1 MTQATKP
8 SMPAAIATA
17 IAVVAGANAVVYGLG
32 EFENSLEPFRGGL
45 PECQTPLEKNCVIP
59 PGPLI
64 WPGMGGRT

>member
-1 MTQATKP
+1 MTQTTKP

-17 IAVVAGANAVVYGLG
+17 IVVVAGANGVVYGLS

-59 PGPLI
+59 PGPLL